1 MSDKKK
7 QFNFK
12 PKNLAKK
19 LGYNTR
25 TVVELGLKYIKETI
39 RSRIFLLI
47 AVLLPIF
54 FMIFMALAFG
64 GALAPVQTYSI
75 YVLNDDIGYTNAT
88 TTYEF
93 GVLFVE
99 TLENASYPAV
109 ENEDLVPIY
118 SVDEIQS
125 FNESIEQDL
134 VEGNHNLIVII
145 SSNFSEVLFNVDQDI
160 FITVLGDPTTSNF
173 QSAVSILGEIFN
185 TYTVSARSIFTTVQ
199 GQSSIN
205 QEHTIDIFEQ
215 TFFDQLVPGIVIL
228 AIVMNLTFVATTLV
242 EEQEFNTLERLQLT
256 PMRAYH
262 LIGGLLIAQLAVA
275 LVQIIILLGLSLLF
289 GFNATGSFIL
299 AGLVAWL
306 LSLSASGFGLIIAS
320 FSNKG
325 GVASGIGSM
334 VAIPLFM
341 LTGAFIPIPNPTIF
355 SIGVNQFG
363 VVDLLPTSFA
373 YDMMNGILMHGQ
385 TFSDLTF
392 ELVSLIILTIIY
404 LGIGLVLV
412 SLFKLR
418 PKKE

>member
-1 MSDKKK
+1 
-7 QFNFK
+7 
-12 PKNLAKK
+12 
-19 LGYNTR
+19 
-25 TVVELGLKYIKETI
+25 
-39 RSRIFLLI
+39 
-47 AVLLPIF
+47 
-54 FMIFMALAFG
+54 
-64 GALAPVQTYSI
+64 
-75 YVLNDDIGYTNAT
+75 
-88 TTYEF
+88 
-93 GVLFVE
+93 
-99 TLENASYPAV
+99 
-109 ENEDLVPIY
+109 
-118 SVDEIQS
+118 DEIQS
-125 FNESIEQDL
+125 VNESIEQDL
-134 VEGNHNLIVII
+134 VEGNHDLIVII

-173 QSAVSILGEIFN
+173 QSAVSIMGEIFD
-185 TYTVSARSIFTTVQ
+185 TYTVSVRSIFTTVQ

-228 AIVMNLTFVATTLV
+228 AIVMNLTFVATILV
-242 EEQEFNTLERLQLT
+242 EEYEFKTLERLQLT

-262 LIGGLLIAQLAVA
+262 LIGGIIIAQLAVA
-275 LVQIIILLGLSLLF
+275 LVQIVILLSFPLLF

-325 GVASGIGSM
+325 AVASGIGSM

-355 SIGVNQFG
+355 IIGVNQFG

-373 YDMMNGILMHGQ
+373 FKIMNGILMHNM
-385 TFSDLTF
+385 TFADFRF

>member
-99 TLENASYPAV
+99 TLENASYPVV

-173 QSAVSILGEIFN
+173 QSAVSILGEIFD